1 MTASADGTALTLQWT
16 YTTDAGSRSGRHK
29 LALPAGSVALDS
41 LTEATLLNWLSEQ
54 LPEDVEEQ
62 LDAQIAKDNE
72 RATIREFS
80 MVGGSLVEVVEEVA
94 EEEA

>member
-29 LALPAGSVALDS
+29 LALPGSGVAFED

-62 LDAQIAKDNE
+62 LDAQIVKDNE

-80 MVGGSLVEVVEEVA
+80 LVGGVPVEA
-94 EEEA
+94 E